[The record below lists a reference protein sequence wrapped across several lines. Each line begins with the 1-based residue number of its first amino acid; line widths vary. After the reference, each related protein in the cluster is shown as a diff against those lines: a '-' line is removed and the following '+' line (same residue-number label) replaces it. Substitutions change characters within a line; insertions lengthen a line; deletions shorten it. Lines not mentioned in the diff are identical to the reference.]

1 MSAMESRSVDQ
12 FIYIGTM
19 IRFMQDV
26 NKGWRASGRG
36 GVLENYEMLLQWLSD
51 NGMHVSWRAAQTQL
65 STVMNEVRERVSA
78 EAEDDQHVIL
88 LTADEASEINEGANS
103 LRETLLAETEG
114 YESYVV
120 TDKRYP
126 IETLLAH
133 PERLMTPG
141 VFQALPPIAQYD
153 FKEAGRCIAF
163 ELPTAAAF
171 HLMRGTED
179 TLKYFYCE
187 VIKQKR
193 VAFMWGPMIKS
204 LKEKKRNPPPAVLLT
219 NLDNLR
225 VEFRNPTQHPEKVYD
240 IHEVQDL
247 LSLSVDVVNRMIKH
261 LGQA

>member
-1 MSAMESRSVDQ
+1 MSGMESRTVDQ

-26 NKGWRASGRG
+26 DAGWSASGRG
-36 GVLENYEMLLQWLSD
+36 GVLENYENLLEWLAD

-65 STVMNEVRERVSA
+65 SDIMEEVEDRVKREARS
-78 EAEDDQHVIL
+78 EGDVIL
-88 LTADEASEINEGANS
+88 LEKGEASRISKGADT
-103 LRETLLAETEG
+103 LRETLMAETGG

-126 IETLLAH
+126 IQTLLTE
-133 PERLMTPG
+133 PERLMAPG
-141 VFQALPPIAQYD
+141 VFEALPPVAQYD

-179 TLKYFYCE
+179 VLKYFYCE
-187 VIKQKR
+187 VIKQR
-193 VAFMWGPMIKS
+193 RATLMWGPMIKS
-204 LKEKKRNPPPAVLLT
+204 LKEKKRNPPPSVLLT
-219 NLDNLR
+219 NLDSLR

-261 LGQA
+261 LGKA